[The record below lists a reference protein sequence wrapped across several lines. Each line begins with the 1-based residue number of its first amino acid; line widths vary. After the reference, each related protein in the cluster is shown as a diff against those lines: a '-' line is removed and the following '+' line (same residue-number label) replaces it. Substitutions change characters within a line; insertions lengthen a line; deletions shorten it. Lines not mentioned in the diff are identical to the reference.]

1 MYKPRPLVLTAGEA
15 HWVDDL
21 VHLLQ
26 RHAYTEITR
35 IKVYCGNKGK
45 SPYTTIVSMI
55 VYGDGPSGEA
65 RYILIPDGNENQG
78 VAAVEPA
85 ASNCPPDSC
94 IKMFES
100 RLQKKNAGMA

>member
-1 MYKPRPLVLTAGEA
+1 MFPAEEA
-15 HWVDDL
+15 HWVYDL

-26 RHAYTEITR
+26 RHAYTEITQ
-35 IKVYCGNKGK
+35 IQVYCSNKGP
-45 SPYTTIVSMI
+45 SPYTTLVSMI
-55 VYGDGPSGEA
+55 VYGDGPSGET

-85 ASNCPPDSC
+85 ASNCPPDSR